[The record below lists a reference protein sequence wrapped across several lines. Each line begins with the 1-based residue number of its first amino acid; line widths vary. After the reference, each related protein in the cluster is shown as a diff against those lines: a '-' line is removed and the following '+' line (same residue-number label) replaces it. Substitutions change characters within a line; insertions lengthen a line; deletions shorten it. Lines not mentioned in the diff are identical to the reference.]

1 MSAFKEKHNDLT
13 MDTVDDLYGE
23 FLPSLTITARQ
34 QHAIEYR
41 TRGQSKVPL
50 WQEMRYGRLTAS
62 EFGNIAK
69 QMTAAEPLAK
79 RLLQEPKDLQVP
91 AILWG

>member
-1 MSAFKEKHNDLT
+1 MVTHVVLPAVKDLVSAFKEKHNDLT

-23 FLPSLTITARQ
+23 FLPSLTLTARQ

-50 WQEMRYGRLTAS
+50 
-62 EFGNIAK
+62 
-69 QMTAAEPLAK
+69 
-79 RLLQEPKDLQVP
+79 
-91 AILWG
+91 